1 MAEVGLGQL
10 MRRKTP
16 AAHEKSKDGDRPGGE
31 PVPCA
36 PMEITNRVIV
46 VTGASSGIGRATAVL
61 LAAQGA
67 RVVLAS
73 RDEGKLRE
81 LEARLPGS
89 LALPTD
95 MEDFGQIAALFAQ
108 AEAKLGRIDGLVN
121 NAGRAYES
129 TVEKMDPAA
138 FEKIFRLNV
147 LAPVIA
153 IQQVVPALRRAGG
166 GAIVNIGSG
175 TAQMAIPGYSVYSS
189 SKRALVGVSLT
200 ARAELA
206 SEKIAVSLVHPR
218 LTATAF
224 GENKVRT
231 EVENGIPG
239 GRMGADY
246 SRGDSPEHVAAIIAQ
261 ALTEGGPEYFAHESM
276 ARR

>member
-1 MAEVGLGQL
+1 
-10 MRRKTP
+10 
-16 AAHEKSKDGDRPGGE
+16 
-31 PVPCA
+31 
-36 PMEITNRVIV
+36 MELSHRVIV

-61 LAAQGA
+61 LGERGA
-67 RVVLAS
+67 KVVLAS
-73 RDEGKLRE
+73 RDAGKLRA
-81 LEARLPGS
+81 LEAQIAGS
-89 LALPTD
+89 LAIPTD
-95 MEDFGQIAALFAQ
+95 MEDFAQIGALFAQ
-108 AEAKLGRIDGLVN
+108 AEAKFGRIDGLIN

-129 TVEKMDPAA
+129 TVERVDPAA

-206 SEKIAVSLVHPR
+206 SEKISVSMVHPR
-218 LTATAF
+218 LTATDF
-224 GENKVRT
+224 GSNKVRT
-231 EVENGIPG
+231 EADNGIPG

-246 SRGDSPEHVAAIIAQ
+246 SKGDSPEHVAGVIAQ
-261 ALTEGGPEYFAHESM
+261 ALIEGGPEYFAHESM